1 MMMNIMMTMMITM
14 MIPSMMTMMM
24 TIMMTLRIHTCTMLP
39 AHSLSPCWHSKCN
52 SPFSSSVVW
61 WRKFWSYVWWLWW
74 HLWPF
79 WWHYGKY
86 VDNPVD
92 IQNATP
98 HLRLRSSNEEYFD
111 HMSDIFHEVF
121 LMTLVKPSS
130 EQNCIVLTIFIRVLT
145 ISMTVFMFDNF
156 DESCDNVDK
165 TFDKFWYEPERLKR
179 QFHEKAKGGKWRGQI
194 HGEKSC
200 RINFIKRSM
209 TGIHEKWKWKIH

>member
-24 TIMMTLRIHTCTMLP
+24 TIMMTLRIHTCTMFP

-92 IQNATP
+92 IQNANP
-98 HLRLRSSNEEYFD
+98 HLRLWSSNEEYFD
-111 HMSDIFHEVF
+111 HMSDIFYEVF
-121 LMTLVKPSS
+121 FWWHWSNRHLSRIALYWQFLS
-130 EQNCIVLTIFIRVLT
+130 EFWQFQWQFLCLTILMKVLIMLT
-145 ISMTVFMFDNF
+145 KLLTNF
-156 DESCDNVDK
+156 DMSQKD
-165 TFDKFWYEPERLKR
+165 
-179 QFHEKAKGGKWRGQI
+179 
-194 HGEKSC
+194 
-200 RINFIKRSM
+200 
-209 TGIHEKWKWKIH
+209 